1 MSGSKLRT
9 EHWDKGYCLQP
20 SVVLNAQ
27 PDDEIVT
34 ME

>member
-1 MSGSKLRT
+1 MSGSKLGP
-9 EHWDKGYCLQP
+9 EDWDNGYYLQP

-27 PDDEIVT
+27 PNPEIVT